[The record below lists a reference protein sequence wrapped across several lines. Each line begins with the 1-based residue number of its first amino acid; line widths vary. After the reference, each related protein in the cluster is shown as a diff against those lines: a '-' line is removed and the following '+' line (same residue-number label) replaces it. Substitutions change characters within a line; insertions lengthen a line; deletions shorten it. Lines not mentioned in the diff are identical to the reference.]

1 MHFLQDDP
9 SHTPALVLMKTML
22 SAMPCDMQQ
31 ETTWHLRHTLEHG
44 LPPGAQA
51 MLSEQAEGAARM
63 FGMHAGPTA
72 GAGQSVAVAH
82 RHTPLPL

>member
-1 MHFLQDDP
+1 VRHAARDYLA
-9 SHTPALVLMKTML
+9 PA
-22 SAMPCDMQQ
+22 P
-31 ETTWHLRHTLEHG
+31 HLEHG

-72 GAGQSVAVAH
+72 GAGQSVAVAQ
-82 RHTPLPL
+82 RHSPLPM